1 MVSPFHKI
9 AVNVEENVYDDD
21 ICGDND
27 GKPSG
32 DDNNDVDNDDNDDNN
47 DNNDNDDNDD
57 DDDDDNN
64 GDDDDNYVRPSGDN

>member
-32 DDNNDVDNDDNDDNN
+32 DDNNDVDNDD
-47 DNNDNDDNDD
+47 
-57 DDDDDNN
+57 
-64 GDDDDNYVRPSGDN
+64 DDDDNYVRPSGDN